1 MFKRMAGALAL
12 ALALPMF
19 GAACGAKAPLS
30 EVKLSPGS
38 ISPNADGVDDVARFS
53 YRVSQPVN
61 ISIYLTDAAGKRYDL
76 RANEART
83 PSPQPYEFL
92 FSGVSGGKLL
102 PDGDYIWHV
111 QANTAETASGKLQIK
126 DGQKTFPKIQDFTT
140 DTTVIT
146 PNRDGINDRMAINV
160 YLTQKARLDVYV
172 MGANGFR
179 YDVPRKEGDLLIQP
193 TGDELAAGRYNY
205 DYDGGIDLGAD
216 PPPDGAYTLVAE
228 AQDRIGQRDL
238 LTKSITIKEGGRP
251 AAEIVIQPNGS
262 GVEWSGIKFQPFQT
276 LPLGGAVYFTMT
288 VRNSGL
294 VPIRTAGPFMDTP
307 QGNECY
313 TMDQNR
319 YTKGFI
325 EEPGVWRVGVDWET
339 NTGTDHPWRW
349 GLGSLADLD
358 QVKSPNGDTLY
369 YLAPGKQV
377 LVRGCVILNKMQPR
391 NPFTVWASLIQE
403 QVEIAAINNR
413 VTPFS
418 AQLIK
423 P

>member
-1 MFKRMAGALAL
+1 MALRKHAILPAMFKRMAGALAL

-126 DGQKTFPKIQDFTT
+126 DGQKTFPKIQDFTA

-179 YDVPRKEGDLLIQP
+179 YDVPSKEGDLLIQP
-193 TGDELAAGRYNY
+193 TGDELAAG
-205 DYDGGIDLGAD
+205 
-216 PPPDGAYTLVAE
+216 
-228 AQDRIGQRDL
+228 
-238 LTKSITIKEGGRP
+238 
-251 AAEIVIQPNGS
+251 
-262 GVEWSGIKFQPFQT
+262 
-276 LPLGGAVYFTMT
+276 
-288 VRNSGL
+288 
-294 VPIRTAGPFMDTP
+294 
-307 QGNECY
+307 
-313 TMDQNR
+313 
-319 YTKGFI
+319 
-325 EEPGVWRVGVDWET
+325 
-339 NTGTDHPWRW
+339 
-349 GLGSLADLD
+349 
-358 QVKSPNGDTLY
+358 
-369 YLAPGKQV
+369 
-377 LVRGCVILNKMQPR
+377 
-391 NPFTVWASLIQE
+391 
-403 QVEIAAINNR
+403 
-413 VTPFS
+413 
-418 AQLIK
+418 
-423 P
+423 